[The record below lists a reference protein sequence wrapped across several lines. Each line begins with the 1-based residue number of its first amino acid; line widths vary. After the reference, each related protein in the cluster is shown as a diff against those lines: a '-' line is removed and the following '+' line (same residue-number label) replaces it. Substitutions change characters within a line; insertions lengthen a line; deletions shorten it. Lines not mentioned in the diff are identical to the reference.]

1 MWHVERVQGAY
12 VNVTTLFAT
21 SSGFHAVDA
30 ILIVVIAVLLAGSGV
45 LAMAE
50 TSLVRMNRIKAKS
63 LVDDKRRGA
72 RQLGRLV
79 ENPATFLNPILL
91 LVLICQLVSATLVGI
106 VASDVFGGLGV
117 LLAIVF
123 EVVVIFV
130 FFEAVPKNWAVQ
142 HSERAALLS
151 APIVD
156 TLIRFPPIRWIS
168 SLLIG
173 VANRIIG
180 AGDDSEDG
188 RRHSYITDSE
198 LKAMADVAHEEKVI
212 EHEERTF
219 IHSIIDF
226 GDTVVREVMVPRPD
240 MVTVESDVTV
250 SHALENALAAGYSRI
265 PVEGDDGIDDII
277 GIAYAKDLVRAERVG
292 KASQVVRDSM
302 RSAKF
307 VPESKQVS
315 DLLREMQEE
324 KFHMAIVVDEYGGT
338 AGLVT
343 LEDLLEE
350 LVGDIV
356 DEFDVERPEVER
368 CDDGSVLVSA
378 RYTVDDADEL
388 LGAEL
393 PQGTW
398 DTVGG
403 LMLDLVGRVPD
414 PGDSVEVDGYR
425 LTAVDVRG
433 RRIDRVRIEPIHV
446 GEGGDD
452 GGVGDHGG
460 EGGPSRN
467 GS

>member
-1 MWHVERVQGAY
+1 
-12 VNVTTLFAT
+12 VTTLLAT
-21 SSGFHAVDA
+21 SGFHAVDA
-30 ILIVVIAVLLAGSGV
+30 ILIVVIALLLAASGV

-50 TSLVRMNRIKAKS
+50 TSLVRTNRVKAKS
-63 LVDDKRRGA
+63 LVDQKRRGA
-72 RQLGRLV
+72 RQLARLV
-79 ENPATFLNPILL
+79 ENPANFLNPVLL

-106 VASDVFGGLGV
+106 VASHLFGALGV
-117 LLAIVF
+117 FLAIVF

-142 HSERAALLS
+142 NSERAALLS
-151 APIVD
+151 APIVSS
-156 TLIRFPPIRWIS
+156 LIRFPPIRWLS

-173 VANRIIG
+173 LANRIIR
-180 AGDDSEDG
+180 AGDDDG
-188 RRHSYITDSE
+188 EGIPRSYITDSE

-250 SHALENALAAGYSRI
+250 AQALEKALAAGYSRI
-265 PVEGDDGIDDII
+265 PVEGDGNIDDIV

-292 KASQVVRDSM
+292 KANQLVSDSM
-302 RSAKF
+302 RPAKF
-307 VPESKQVS
+307 VPEAKEVS
-315 DLLREMQEE
+315 NLLREMQEE

-338 AGLVT
+338 AGLIT

-350 LVGDIV
+350 LVGEIV
-356 DEFDVERPEVER
+356 DEFDVEEPTVER
-368 CDDGSVLVSA
+368 FDDGSVLVSA
-378 RYTVDDADEL
+378 RYSVDDADDL

-393 PQGTW
+393 PQGPW

-414 PGDSVEVDGYR
+414 PGDSVEVDGFR
-425 LTAVDVRG
+425 FTALDVRG
-433 RRIDRVRIEPIHV
+433 RRIGRVRIEPTHA
-446 GEGGDD
+446 GG
-452 GGVGDHGG
+452 HGG
-460 EGGPSRN
+460 ERGGDGEGDRNGDGGGVSRN